1 MRRRGVVGGEQAIK
15 QRDRNH
21 RGSRREGARYT
32 KIQYQETNR
41 IQEISSG
48 VHIPHRLLAQSSSSW
63 RDVISNR
70 VLTSVRERGLL
81 YAGGRPMVGR
91 VGLRRSAS
99 FSLVFLSRSR
109 CSSLRYLLP
118 DGDRFLDPQRALGAS
133 VCVAREE
140 SGGESEMRMIF
151 RGFFGGR

>member
-1 MRRRGVVGGEQAIK
+1 
-15 QRDRNH
+15 
-21 RGSRREGARYT
+21 
-32 KIQYQETNR
+32 
-41 IQEISSG
+41 
-48 VHIPHRLLAQSSSSW
+48 
-63 RDVISNR
+63 
-70 VLTSVRERGLL
+70 
-81 YAGGRPMVGR
+81 MVGR
-91 VGLRRSAS
+91 VGPRRSAS

-151 RGFFGGR
+151 RGFFGGLWRVIDGDQRDDAAALDTRWC